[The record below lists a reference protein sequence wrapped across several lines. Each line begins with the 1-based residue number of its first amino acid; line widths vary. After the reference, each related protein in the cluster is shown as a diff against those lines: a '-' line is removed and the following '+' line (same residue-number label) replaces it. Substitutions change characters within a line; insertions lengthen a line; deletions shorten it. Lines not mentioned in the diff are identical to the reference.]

1 MTELIHYEVKGN
13 IGTIKIDNPPV
24 NALSV
29 NKGVIQGI
37 LDSIKEGEHDPS
49 VSGFL
54 ILGAGKNFSGGAD
67 ISEFGKPKDPDL
79 ATLRDLLAYMDTV
92 TKPIIAAISGPTM
105 GGGLELALTCH
116 YRIASAD
123 AVLAL
128 PEVKL
133 GILPGA
139 GGTQRL
145 PRIIGPQRALPL
157 MVNGDFIGAKNA
169 FDLGIVEHLVEGDLY
184 DEALRWSRRIIKE
197 GKPIKRAS
205 QLEVSMG
212 ESVDEFIGKAREDIA
227 SRWRGYPAPM
237 AIVECVKAALTLPFS
252 DGLKVEREEF
262 EKLVVSN
269 ESKSLRHLFFSER
282 QANKVSGVV
291 KNEPQLPV
299 NAVAVVGSGTMG
311 TGITMSFANAGIP
324 VVIIDTDDHNLTRGL
339 ETIKRNYDATV
350 SKGKLSSEIRDKRIG
365 LIRGS
370 TKLED
375 VAEADLIIEA
385 VFEEMEIKKS
395 VFGSL
400 DSIAKRDAILAT
412 NTSTLDIN
420 EIAAVTS
427 RPERVIGLHFFS
439 PANVMRLLEVV
450 RGEKTAPSVIAT
462 AMAIGKRIKK
472 VPVCVGVCDGFVGN
486 RMIHRYI
493 REAEYLIEE
502 GALPHEVDKA
512 IEAFGFAMGPFRM
525 GDLAG
530 LDIGWAIRK
539 RKSKTRDPDQRYVS
553 IPDEICER
561 GWFGQKTGQ
570 GYYKYENGSRTPLVN
585 EEVNAIVIAQS
596 ANKGIQRR
604 EIQSQEIVERLM
616 FALVNEGANI
626 LSEGIAQ
633 RASDIDVIYA
643 FGYGFPRYR
652 GGPMFYANTIGLEK
666 VAEGIRDFA
675 ADPLGSHWVASPHLL
690 KLIEDQKIFGD

>member
-1 MTELIHYEVKGN
+1 
-13 IGTIKIDNPPV
+13 
-24 NALSV
+24 
-29 NKGVIQGI
+29 
-37 LDSIKEGEHDPS
+37 
-49 VSGFL
+49 
-54 ILGAGKNFSGGAD
+54 
-67 ISEFGKPKDPDL
+67 
-79 ATLRDLLAYMDTV
+79 
-92 TKPIIAAISGPTM
+92 
-105 GGGLELALTCH
+105 
-116 YRIASAD
+116 
-123 AVLAL
+123 
-128 PEVKL
+128 
-133 GILPGA
+133 
-139 GGTQRL
+139 
-145 PRIIGPQRALPL
+145 
-157 MVNGDFIGAKNA
+157 
-169 FDLGIVEHLVEGDLY
+169 
-184 DEALRWSRRIIKE
+184 
-197 GKPIKRAS
+197 
-205 QLEVSMG
+205 
-212 ESVDEFIGKAREDIA
+212 
-227 SRWRGYPAPM
+227 
-237 AIVECVKAALTLPFS
+237 
-252 DGLKVEREEF
+252 
-262 EKLVVSN
+262 
-269 ESKSLRHLFFSER
+269 
-282 QANKVSGVV
+282 
-291 KNEPQLPV
+291 
-299 NAVAVVGSGTMG
+299 
-311 TGITMSFANAGIP
+311 
-324 VVIIDTDDHNLTRGL
+324 
-339 ETIKRNYDATV
+339 
-350 SKGKLSSEIRDKRIG
+350 
-365 LIRGS
+365 
-370 TKLED
+370 
-375 VAEADLIIEA
+375 
-385 VFEEMEIKKS
+385 

-652 GGPMFYANTIGLEK
+652 GGPMFYANTIGLGK

-675 ADPLGSHWVASPHLL
+675 ADPLGSHWVVSPHLL